1 MQSKFRKMFWFRL
14 AFGSIIFVLCLVFF
28 ITGLLNFEHRN
39 VVPLVMCAFILVS
52 LSCLSIDIFKI
63 FKITLSENAIIKTT
77 LFTGFEKLI
86 PFSSIQN
93 IELQKVRFKSSRG
106 NISDG
111 HQITI
116 IKFENEKLIISPD
129 SFENYQ
135 ELINFIKQKSQH
147 LYS

>member
-1 MQSKFRKMFWFRL
+1 MKSKFRKMFWFRL

-77 LFTGFEKLI
+77 LFTGFEKSI

-93 IELQKVRFKSSRG
+93 IELQKVCFKSSRG

>member
-1 MQSKFRKMFWFRL
+1 MFWFRL